1 MSDLPTE
8 QLSSLLETFSKGF
21 EIDGKLVKPTL
32 KQLAFVRAYIINN
45 GNATDA
51 SRESGYKGNDKTLQ
65 SIGTENLSKPVIKK
79 ILEEHQKLLTKSF
92 VWTADDKRKLLREIT
107 NRCMTVTPAR
117 DRQGE
122 ELGEFEFDPG
132 NAIRAI
138 AEDNKMVGDLA
149 VIKTDNIQRVSHE
162 EWLSHLK

>member
-32 KQLAFVRAYIINN
+32 KQLAFVRCYILN
-45 GNATDA
+45 GGNGVQAA
-51 SRESGYKGNDKTLQ
+51 KKSGYKGNDRTLQ
-65 SIGTENLSKPVIKK
+65 AIASQNLSKVIIVK